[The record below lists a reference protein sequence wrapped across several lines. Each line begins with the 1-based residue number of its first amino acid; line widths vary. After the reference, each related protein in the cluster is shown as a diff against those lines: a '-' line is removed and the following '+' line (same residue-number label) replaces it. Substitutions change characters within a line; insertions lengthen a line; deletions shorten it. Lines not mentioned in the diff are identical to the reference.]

1 MKQKLIIMCILLAVT
16 LTACLPSVF
25 QTGDDTSHTSDSE
38 KELFNRFYSTDGEQA
53 DALFAQIIAAIESQ
67 DSETM
72 KAFFA
77 AYVIDAAEDIEND
90 ISSLFDFYE
99 GEMTTYKRYGP
110 GSHTTKEGSE
120 YTKEIFASYDVT
132 TTTGIYRIAINF
144 CTVDYENANRMGLTS
159 MYIMKAENSDMNFAY
174 WGGDVWDAGIV
185 IEYGAQPEEPSMP

>member
-1 MKQKLIIMCILLAVT
+1 MKQMLIIMCILIAVT

-38 KELFNRFYSTDGEQA
+38 KELFNRFYSTNGEQA

-77 AYVIDAAEDIEND
+77 AYVIDTAEDIEND

-99 GEMTTYKRYGP
+99 GEMTTYKRSGP
-110 GSHTTKEGSE
+110 GSHTSKEGGE

-132 TTTGIYRIAINF
+132 TTTGVYRIAINF
-144 CTVDYENANRMGLTS
+144 CTAYSENADRVGLTS
-159 MYIMKAENSDMNFAY
+159 MYIIKAEDSDMNFAY
-174 WGGDVWDAGIV
+174 WGDDVWDTGIV
-185 IEYGAQPEEPSMP
+185 IEYGQQTEAGSLS